1 MKTQR
6 QQFKKENGVP
16 RIGKQFHMNVTERVR
31 IAPDEQQEKRLGRHV
46 RGRTTIWWSSKM

>member
-1 MKTQR
+1 MKTRR

-46 RGRTTIWWSSKM
+46 RGRTTIRWSSKM